1 MKLVAEKA
9 FLPGPFS
16 DLGNILAIRVS
27 YIANNTEPLIDAK
40 TRDEEDLLRWIHGSG
55 ID

>member
-27 YIANNTEPLIDAK
+27 YIANNTEPLLDAK
-40 TRDEEDLLRWIHGSG
+40 TRDERISYAGSTAPE
-55 ID
+55 